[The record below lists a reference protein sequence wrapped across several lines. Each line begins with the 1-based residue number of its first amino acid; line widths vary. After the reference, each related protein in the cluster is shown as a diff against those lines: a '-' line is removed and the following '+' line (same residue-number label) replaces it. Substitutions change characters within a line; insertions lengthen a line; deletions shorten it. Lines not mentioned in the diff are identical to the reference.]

1 MFNVL
6 QDHAL
11 SDFVDGY
18 TGNECLKRKMTNTT
32 IIFQKTKMISK
43 IWIMVKNEGVFPDII
58 QTINTIAWALGDL
71 WKV

>member
-18 TGNECLKRKMTNTT
+18 TGNECLKRKMTNTN

-43 IWIMVKNEGVFPDII
+43 I
-58 QTINTIAWALGDL
+58 
-71 WKV
+71 